1 MFRAF
6 GPFGDL
12 FLTSQTVGQFEVS
25 KMKVEL
31 AFGEAGKSFPL
42 VLTINL
48 TSAYPPLPKA
58 ALLSGPY
65 CCPKLPIVPNIFH
78 RFSISEMWQ
87 SLQND
92 EDLCAGQAPR
102 CLVLSPLGAI

>member
-6 GPFGDL
+6 GPFGDP

-65 CCPKLPIVPNIFH
+65 CYPGLAVVAK
-78 RFSISEMWQ
+78 
-87 SLQND
+87 
-92 EDLCAGQAPR
+92 
-102 CLVLSPLGAI
+102 